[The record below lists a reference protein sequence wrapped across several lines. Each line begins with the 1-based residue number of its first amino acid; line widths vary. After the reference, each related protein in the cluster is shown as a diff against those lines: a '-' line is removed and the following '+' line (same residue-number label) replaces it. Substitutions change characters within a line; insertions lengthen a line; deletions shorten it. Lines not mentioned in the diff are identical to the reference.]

1 MPRSVRDADG
11 YERPVRSPRIR
22 RGTAATPSPPTQLSP
37 AKKRIAEA
45 LAALLVAHYR
55 REQKQGERERVPV
68 A

>member
-1 MPRSVRDADG
+1 
-11 YERPVRSPRIR
+11 
-22 RGTAATPSPPTQLSP
+22 LSP